1 MLIHLKRVN
10 LIEYEPD
17 KLLPGF
23 RLSSKLNAIYHT
35 FLREKLISDR
45 IEIDFTWFKARSVL
59 NRFAFLLK
67 GVFLGKIG
75 NLILLI
81 QESVLLS
88 AVY

>member
-23 RLSSKLNAIYHT
+23 RLSSRLNAIYHT

-45 IEIDFTWFKARSVL
+45 IEVNFTWFKTRSVL
-59 NRFAFLLK
+59 KRFAFLLK
-67 GVFLGKIG
+67 GLFLGKIK
-75 NLILLI
+75 ILLI
-81 QESVLLS
+81 QESLLLS
-88 AVY
+88 VVY